1 VDAFGGVFD
10 GIVQD
15 VDDCGTEVF
24 CDAEGVEA
32 DCAGNRFQD
41 DAVGGEMVALEGDDD
56 AVFDE
61 GAEVDDGAVLLAVT
75 LAELS
80 GFEYLLDGGE
90 EPVGVGEHD
99 SVELLALGLFDGAT
113 LEGLEVEADAG
124 DGGLKLVGDG
134 DEEGVLT
141 LVAADLANEEDC
153 VEDHAGDE
161 CAEEDNAQHG
171 EGEVSLVANDPVDVK
186 GDKATNEE
194 NAEGDEEGNGSAAS
208 SDVHS
213 LVEV

>member
-1 VDAFGGVFD
+1 
-10 GIVQD
+10 
-15 VDDCGTEVF
+15 
-24 CDAEGVEA
+24 
-32 DCAGNRFQD
+32 
-41 DAVGGEMVALEGDDD
+41 MVALEGDDD

-80 GFEYLLDGGE
+80 GFQDLLDGGE

-99 SVELLALGLFDGAT
+99 LVELLALGLFDGAT

-134 DEEGVLT
+134 VEEGVLT